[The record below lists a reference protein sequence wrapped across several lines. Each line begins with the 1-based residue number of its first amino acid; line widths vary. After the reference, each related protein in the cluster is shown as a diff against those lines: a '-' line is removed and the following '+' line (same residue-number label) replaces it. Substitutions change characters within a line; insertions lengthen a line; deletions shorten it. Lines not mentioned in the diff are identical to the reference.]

1 MNKSAVSD
9 HLLLTFYSTATIFL
23 QNSYRRGFLAAD
35 RTKLR
40 QSTLEM
46 MILKALTIEEMHS
59 MGISHR
65 IAEIAIC

>member
-1 MNKSAVSD
+1 
-9 HLLLTFYSTATIFL
+9 
-23 QNSYRRGFLAAD
+23 LAPD

-40 QSTLEM
+40 QGTPEM
-46 MILKALTIEEMHS
+46 MILKALTVEEMHG